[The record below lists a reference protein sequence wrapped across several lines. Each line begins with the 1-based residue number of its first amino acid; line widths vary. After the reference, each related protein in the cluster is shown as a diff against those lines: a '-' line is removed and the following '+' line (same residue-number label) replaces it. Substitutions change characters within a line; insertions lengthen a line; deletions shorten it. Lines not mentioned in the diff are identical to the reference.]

1 MGPDAMSN
9 FITTVATI
17 VIAYAAWQTWHVYQH
32 MSEQI
37 EQQIGLTRDLF
48 FESHAPILAVSIKRC
63 GYANTP
69 AEGGLKGT
77 IVIANHGTVAANEV
91 TLNVNF
97 GGFNAPKQISKIAV
111 PPKGKVKLTL
121 FVPMTAE
128 RYATGSGTE
137 NHFNALIEGS
147 YTGVAGRTYL
157 YKDRQNYDPDLSR
170 FVSFFMN
177 W

>member
-1 MGPDAMSN
+1 MPN
-9 FITTVATI
+9 FITMVATI
-17 VIAYAAWQTWHVYQH
+17 VIAYAAWQTWHVYQR
-32 MSEQI
+32 MSEQV
-37 EQQIGLTRDLF
+37 EKQIGLTRDLF
-48 FESHAPILAVSIKRC
+48 LESHAPILAVSIKRC
-63 GYANTP
+63 GYADAP

-77 IVIANHGTVAANEV
+77 IVIANHGTVAANEI

-97 GGFNAPKQISKIAV
+97 GGFNAPKQISKIAI

-121 FVPMTAE
+121 FIPMTAE
-128 RYATGSGTE
+128 RYATGTGAE

-147 YTGVAGRTYL
+147 YTGVGGRMYP
-157 YKDRQNYDPDLSR
+157 YKDRQNYDPDLKR